1 MDKKYKLRTDL
12 IKGNDGHILY
22 RIGSLKD
29 FSNVKKGDL
38 GGWVEKENNLSQEGN
53 CWVYDNACVYDN
65 AIVTNNATV
74 RDEAS
79 VYGDT
84 WVCENACVYGEAKV
98 YDNAKIYGIACVYGE
113 SYVRGNTRVYGR
125 ALVNGK
131 AIVDNEANICGN
143 AVVKKSSDYYVC
155 KNIWSSGRHFTYTHY
170 NRMWSVGCFYG
181 TGMELI
187 KKAYKDSDISGRNYE
202 RSVKFVEEMYKDIE
216 INKD

>member
-22 RIGSLKD
+22 RIESLKD

>member
-22 RIGSLKD
+22 RIESLKD

-38 GGWVEKENNLSQEGN
+38 GGWIEKENNLSQEGN

-131 AIVDNEANICGN
+131 AIVDNEANICGD

-155 KNIWSSGRHFTYTHY
+155 KNIWSSGRYFTYTHY

-187 KKAYKDSDISGRNYE
+187 KKAYKDSEISGKNYE
-202 RSVKFVEEMYKDIE
+202 RSVKFVEGMYAEIE
-216 INKD
+216 SNKD

>member
-22 RIGSLKD
+22 RIESLKD

-53 CWVYDNACVYDN
+53 CWV
-65 AIVTNNATV
+65 
-74 RDEAS
+74 
-79 VYGDT
+79 
-84 WVCENACVYGEAKV
+84 CENACVYEEAKVCDNACVFGDAKVYGGACVFGHAKV
-98 YDNAKIYGIACVYGE
+98 YDDVCVYGE

>member
-1 MDKKYKLRTDL
+1 MCDYAK
-12 IKGNDGHILY
+12 
-22 RIGSLKD
+22 
-29 FSNVKKGDL
+29 
-38 GGWVEKENNLSQEGN
+38 
-53 CWVYDNACVYDN
+53 
-65 AIVTNNATV
+65 
-74 RDEAS
+74 
-79 VYGDT
+79 VYGDAN
-84 WVCENACVYGEAKV
+84 VYGNACVYGEAKV

>member
-22 RIGSLKD
+22 RIESLKD

-53 CWVYDNACVYDN
+53 CWVYDNA
-65 AIVTNNATV
+65 IVTNNATV

-84 WVCENACVYGEAKV
+84 WVCENACVYEEAKV
-98 YDNAKIYGIACVYGE
+98 CDNAKIYGIACVYGE

-202 RSVKFVEEMYKDIE
+202 RSVKFVEEIYKDIE

>member
-22 RIGSLKD
+22 RIESLKD

-38 GGWVEKENNLSQEGN
+38 GEWVEKENNLSQEGN

-84 WVCENACVYGEAKV
+84 WVCENACVYGKAKV
-98 YDNAKIYGIACVYGE
+98 CDNAKIYGIACVYGE

>member
-22 RIGSLKD
+22 RIESLKD

-53 CWVYDNACVYDN
+53 CWVYDNACVYDY
-65 AIVTNNATV
+65 AIVTNNASV

-79 VYGDT
+79 VYGNA
-84 WVCENACVYGEAKV
+84 WVC
-98 YDNAKIYGIACVYGE
+98 DNAKIYGIACVYGE

>member
-22 RIGSLKD
+22 RIESLKD

-98 YDNAKIYGIACVYGE
+98 CDNAKIYGIACVYGE

-187 KKAYKDSDISGRNYE
+187 KKAYKDGDISGRNYE